1 MASLKA
7 LCEKLATSSNRD
19 AAEIFAEFWDPQP
32 SAAAERSIDT
42 DGAWP
47 LSTEL
52 HHFIGKDIVNFHGLF
67 WPAMLRSEEHTSELQ
82 SLMRISYAVFRLKKN
97 KHTHSDR
104 TQHEH

>member
-1 MASLKA
+1 MIRRPPRSTRTEYTLSLHDA
-7 LCEKLATSSNRD
+7 LPISSSNRD

-67 WPAMLRSEEHTSELQ
+67 WPAMLHG
-82 SLMRISYAVFRLKKN
+82 AGF
-97 KHTHSDR
+97 R
-104 TQHEH
+104 TQTALHVKDRKNTRLNYSH

>member
-1 MASLKA
+1 MGWRWAAIGYMASFKA

-52 HHFIGKDIVNFHGLF
+52 HHFIGKDIVTFHGLF
-67 WPAMLRSEEHTSELQ
+67 WTAMLHRSEERRVGKECVSQCRYRWSPH
-82 SLMRISYAVFRLKKN
+82 
-97 KHTHSDR
+97 H
-104 TQHEH
+104 